1 MSVHGRAKTTNM
13 TLLIDGG
20 MGQELR
26 SRGLNPDA
34 KTAGQA
40 LIDSPKVIRE
50 IHEEFISA
58 GAEIITVWN
67 YALTKHRLALSNMA
81 NRIDE
86 MTRIAV
92 EMANDAR
99 DRAGSSKVRI
109 AGCLPPLRES
119 YQPNKQEF
127 GSMIEEY
134 TEIARCL
141 TPGVDLFLCETMS
154 SAAEAAAAA
163 QAASIFG
170 KPVWVSWTLRDEADG
185 LLRSGETLD
194 DALAALDNIP
204 IEATLLNCCDV
215 SAVGNAMP
223 SLRAKTTHLIGAYA
237 NAFTPISNDWKR
249 NGNHFRE
256 LKDLAPETY
265 ADQVLRW
272 CADGAEVIGG
282 CCGIGPAHIAHLREL
297 IDSGMLTA

>member
-1 MSVHGRAKTTNM
+1 M

-26 SRGLNPDA
+26 ARGLNPDA

-40 LIDSPKVIRE
+40 LIDSPKVIQE
-50 IHEEFISA
+50 VHEEFISA

-67 YALTKHRLALSNMA
+67 YALTKHRLGLSNMA
-81 NRIDE
+81 NMIDE

-92 EMANDAR
+92 EMANEAR
-99 DRAGSSKVRI
+99 ERAGNSKVRI

-119 YQPNKQEF
+119 YQTNKQEVS
-127 GSMIEEY
+127 SMIEEY

-141 TPGVDLFLCETMS
+141 APGVDLFLCETMS

-163 QAASIFG
+163 KAASIFG

-194 DALAALDNIP
+194 DALAALDEIS

-215 SAVGNAMP
+215 TAVGNAMP
-223 SLRAKTTHLIGAYA
+223 SLRAKTTHSIGAYA
-237 NAFTPISNDWKR
+237 NAFTPISKDWKR
-249 NGNHFRE
+249 DGNHFRE
-256 LKDLAPETY
+256 LQDLTPETY
-265 ADQVLRW
+265 ADHALLW

-282 CCGIGPAHIAHLREL
+282 CRGIGPAHIANLRER
-297 IDSGMLTA
+297 IDKGMLAVN